1 MSPVYSFSDFRIPRA
16 SPAFV
21 GIRKKSI
28 PGRWITKSH
37 FCRPWNPEMQ
47 GLPKVIKSF
56 WKLFLTYLILNHC
69 NIKLKCWSSQLSC
82 SSYPGRSPQ
91 WVIITWSFHT
101 FNRHTLS
108 TYCLQGT
115 VYCPWVCIHVESVC
129 VLDGV
134 VREGLSD
141 KSTCVQRPEWSERM
155 SHEDVESEGTASA
168 NALG

>member
-1 MSPVYSFSDFRIPRA
+1 MSWVGTCLTHLLYWLRYPCDRMCFSVRA
-16 SPAFV
+16 YF
-21 GIRKKSI
+21 
-28 PGRWITKSH
+28 T
-37 FCRPWNPEMQ
+37 Q
-47 GLPKVIKSF
+47 GTFPIHIG
-56 WKLFLTYLILNHC
+56 LFLFWTCHRTFHLYWLSYNWNCL
-69 NIKLKCWSSQLSC
+69 LSGSSQLELSC

-141 KSTCVQRPEWSERM
+141 KSACVQRPEWCERM
-155 SHEDVESEGTASA
+155 SHEDVESEGRASA

>member
-1 MSPVYSFSDFRIPRA
+1 MIECAFLLELTSHRDFPIHI
-16 SPAFV
+16 
-21 GIRKKSI
+21 G
-28 PGRWITKSH
+28 
-37 FCRPWNPEMQ
+37 
-47 GLPKVIKSF
+47 
-56 WKLFLTYLILNHC
+56 LFLFWTCHRTFHLYWTFHNWNCLLSG
-69 NIKLKCWSSQLSC
+69 SSQLELSC

-141 KSTCVQRPEWSERM
+141 KSACVQRPAGMMWENEPWGCRVRWKSQCKCPGIRKLM
-155 SHEDVESEGTASA
+155 MNH
-168 NALG
+168 